1 MRNAYTPQEE
11 ATVVYV
17 YVNTKG
23 TRRERGELASLLCP
37 GNTHSQASW
46 NAQIGRLE
54 ALDKRNE
61 TASRFGV
68 SQSLRNAAESIA
80 PHIFC

>member
-1 MRNAYTPQEE
+1 MRNAYSPQEE

-17 YVNTKG
+17 YLNTKG
-23 TRRERGELASLLCP
+23 SRKERGELANLLCP
-37 GNTHSQASW
+37 GNSHSQASW
-46 NAQIGRLE
+46 NAQVGRLE
-54 ALDKRNE
+54 AMDKRNE
-61 TASRFGV
+61 KATKFRI